1 MNYIDIIIVIL
12 VLIAA
17 YKGFFNGLIKELI
30 SLIALIT
37 GVYIASHFSV
47 YIEKQLNYNFPKI
60 EEFNTIISF
69 ALVFLI
75 IYLSLK
81 SAGII
86 IHKFVKIIQL
96 NLINK
101 ILGLVFGI
109 TKAVLIISFVLL
121 EINHL
126 EKSFDIIIPKNQKEE
141 SKLYPIGVQIIPT
154 ISPIAKEKIK
164 NNEEVEKILN
174 KNMNEIKQKLETN
187 EE

>member
-1 MNYIDIIIVIL
+1 MNFIDIIIVIL

-30 SLIALIT
+30 SLIALVV

-47 YIEKQLNYNFPKI
+47 YVEKQLNYIFPKI
-60 EEFNTIISF
+60 EEYNAIISF

-81 SAGII
+81 LAGII

-101 ILGLVFGI
+101 ISGLLFGSL
-109 TKAVLIISFVLL
+109 KAVLIIAFILL

-126 EKSFDIIIPKNQKEE
+126 EQSFNITIPKKQKEE
-141 SKLYPIGVQIIPT
+141 SKLFDPLSKIIPT

-164 NNEEVEKILN
+164 NNKEVENIFKN
-174 KNMNEIKQKLETN
+174 KVDDIKQDLDSIPE
-187 EE
+187 

>member
-1 MNYIDIIIVIL
+1 MNFIDIIIVIL

-17 YKGFFNGLIKELI
+17 FKGFVNGLIKELI
-30 SLIALIT
+30 SLISLVV

-47 YIEKQLNYNFPKI
+47 YVEKQLNYIFPKI
-60 EEFNTIISF
+60 EEYNAIISF

-81 SAGII
+81 MAGII

-101 ILGLVFGI
+101 ISGLLFGSL
-109 TKAVLIISFVLL
+109 KAILIIAFILL

-126 EKSFDIIIPKNQKEE
+126 EQSFNTTIPKNQKEE
-141 SKLYPIGVQIIPT
+141 SKLFDPLSKIIPT

-164 NNEEVEKILN
+164 NNPEAKEIIDNKTNDTKQELN
-174 KNMNEIKQKLETN
+174 SIPK
-187 EE
+187 